1 MSKRVTIMLDDEVDR
16 KLRSIQAR
24 EIQLSSSSVSYSE
37 TINNVLKSNLKK

>member
-37 TINNVLKSNLKK
+37 TINKVLKSNLKK